1 MTYSDSE
8 PYEIS
13 ISLITH
19 NNLKW
24 YVLLQFSEV
33 LCDWLKIKIGST
45 VILIEYINRKP
56 LTSWY
61 IFHQNY
67 DKNCET
73 GYGVNGLSDYTA
85 EWMMRNYYIP
95 EGPPSSHSMWTPC
108 EKGRQ
113 HRVYVNM

>member
-1 MTYSDSE
+1 M
-8 PYEIS
+8 
-13 ISLITH
+13 
-19 NNLKW
+19 W
-24 YVLLQFSEV
+24 
-33 LCDWLKIKIGST
+33 
-45 VILIEYINRKP
+45 LIENKDRTNSDPYGIY
-56 LTSWY
+56 WY